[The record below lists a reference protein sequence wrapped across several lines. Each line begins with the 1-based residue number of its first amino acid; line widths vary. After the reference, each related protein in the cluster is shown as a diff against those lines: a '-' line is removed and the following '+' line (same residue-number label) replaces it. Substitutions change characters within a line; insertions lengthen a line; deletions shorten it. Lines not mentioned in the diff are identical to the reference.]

1 MQDRAGEAGIGDLIY
16 LDHNATT
23 PIAAEVA
30 EAMWPYLTTHFG
42 NPSSDHP
49 FGRAAKAAVDT
60 AREQVAA
67 LIGAHP
73 DEIVFTSGGTESNNL
88 AIRGTA
94 ATMAAERRHVV
105 TSAVEHPATA
115 QPVRLLA
122 DAGWN
127 VTTLGV
133 DGGGRVDP
141 AAGVGDTPVGLG
153 TVILAQNEVGTL
165 QPIAELAEAL
175 HARGAVVHT
184 DAAQAVG
191 KIPVDVD
198 DLGVDLLSI
207 AGHKC
212 YAPKGVGAL
221 YVRRGTP
228 ISPVLV
234 GAGQEHGVRPG
245 TENVASIVGL
255 GAACAL
261 AAGGLATEPE
271 RIRGLRD
278 YLWEL
283 LSSRIPHAVRLGDPD
298 HGLPNTLS
306 ISIPGRRGLDVLAAC
321 PGLAASTGSA
331 CHTGEV
337 NPSAVLVAMGVPD
350 DVAAGAIRLS
360 LGRHTTTEQVVTAA
374 LTLATAAQVAVDP
387 CLLTA
392 GPSDWAAA
400 TGRTL
405 GMDA

>member
-1 MQDRAGEAGIGDLIY
+1 MTQNLIY

-30 EAMWPYLTTHFG
+30 EAMWPYLTTRFG
-42 NPSSDHP
+42 NPSSDHA
-49 FGRAAKAAVDT
+49 FGRAAKAAVDA

-73 DEIVFTSGGTESNNL
+73 EEIVFTSGGTESNNL
-88 AIRGTA
+88 AIRGVAETVA
-94 ATMAAERRHVV
+94 GERRHLI
-105 TSAVEHPATA
+105 TTAVEHPATA
-115 QPVRLLA
+115 RPVRLLTE
-122 DAGWN
+122 AGWR
-127 VTTLGV
+127 VTTLDV

-141 AAGVGDTPVGLG
+141 ASGVGDTPVGLG
-153 TVILAQNEVGTL
+153 TFILAQNEVGTL
-165 QPIAELAEAL
+165 QPVAELAEAL

-191 KIPVDVD
+191 KIPVAVE

-212 YAPKGVGAL
+212 HAPKGVGAL
-221 YVRRGTP
+221 YVRRGTS

-245 TENVASIVGL
+245 TENVAGIVGL
-255 GAACAL
+255 GVACAL
-261 AAGGLATEPE
+261 AAADLGTEPE

-278 YLWEL
+278 YLWEM
-283 LSSRIPHAVRLGDPD
+283 LSSRIPYAVRLGDRD
-298 HGLPNTLS
+298 HALPNTLS
-306 ISIPGRRGLDVLAAC
+306 VSIPGRRGLDVLADC
-321 PGLAASTGSA
+321 PSLAASTGSA

-360 LGRHTTTEQVVTAA
+360 LGRHTTTEQILTAA
-374 LTLATAAQVAVDP
+374 IALAIAAQK
-387 CLLTA
+387 
-392 GPSDWAAA
+392 
-400 TGRTL
+400 
-405 GMDA
+405 